1 MEPPR
6 YFWKKTESVGA
17 DEWYYVKMK
26 IPKHESRLAWI
37 GWVIMFDRQSPWE
50 GAQSVAL
57 CAQRD
62 IYQKFGE
69 ELGDGTAATFPRVD
83 PARAEWN
90 QVPRN
95 ALVQGRGERVEN
107 SNAAMNAMMA
117 VLKLYQS
124 RKENDRE
131 LQETQY
137 EVNQLMGI
145 VDTSK
150 QQFVWAV
157 RERDRN
163 HDQMMA
169 LTHGQEAL

>member
-1 MEPPR
+1 
-6 YFWKKTESVGA
+6 
-17 DEWYYVKMK
+17 
-26 IPKHESRLAWI
+26 
-37 GWVIMFDRQSPWE
+37 
-50 GAQSVAL
+50 
-57 CAQRD
+57 
-62 IYQKFGE
+62 
-69 ELGDGTAATFPRVD
+69 
-83 PARAEWN
+83 
-90 QVPRN
+90 
-95 ALVQGRGERVEN
+95 LVQGRGERVEN